1 MSHSIDY
8 YQSMSTDELIREMN
22 HAYWNVDRQR
32 ARQVYEARMREQ
44 RRREQV
50 SSSNLQRLNQN
61 ITSLTNQV
69 NTLSGVN
76 ANLRRIIENQNQ
88 NLVRMQQGV
97 SRQITE
103 LQRDYSQR
111 VDRMQ
116 EEHRTAM
123 RTLENQIE
131 TAVFR
136 SEQELEARMNTAIQE
151 SERRTDQLVSDAA
164 NALNSR
170 INRVHEAVSQQLAE
184 QQAQIN
190 TLEAGYAALRQE
202 DQQLYQQAVEYR
214 DAALAVINATIDYNN
229 ANQHNWRQ
237 EDLSALLSLRDNI
250 QADLQSHGML
260 SIGATRMQARQLFE
274 GAMAYRA
281 NVYADQRE
289 WQLRQAAAQQS
300 VSEAMID
307 LDASRHIEVDDM
319 DIDVDYWTCG
329 DLHRIEEQL
338 QQLQSLADQPGT
350 SNSDLEHIGQLAET
364 YRQEIQRAVQFAMQA
379 RQFSFDRKELLEEA
393 VSHITARFGTIR
405 PEWEE
410 YFAGDERFGYR
421 VYLTAP
427 SGERLVLT
435 AEPVSNAQGEGDIRN
450 QFRYDILSVGNS
462 IHNSQEARA
471 FMQDLERALQDLEGC
486 RFTTASCT
494 NTAAPAQDNGQSNHQ
509 VWRNPTPAQV
519 QTAAQRAT
527 PTPAAPQA
535 EMPRKPAPFKPR
547 SSV

>member
-1 MSHSIDY
+1 MASIIGIDFGNINSFPAY
-8 YQSMSTDELIREMN
+8 ISGINEQTNRGGVEISLLPAKRSMVGISSSFHYKNGMSTYGDAAAIAVPKANRRNLLKRRMGTKEEIDGSTIRYDEVI
-22 HAYWNVDRQR
+22 
-32 ARQVYEARMREQ
+32 
-44 RRREQV
+44 
-50 SSSNLQRLNQN
+50 
-61 ITSLTNQV
+61 
-69 NTLSGVN
+69 
-76 ANLRRIIENQNQ
+76 
-88 NLVRMQQGV
+88 
-97 SRQITE
+97 
-103 LQRDYSQR
+103 
-111 VDRMQ
+111 
-116 EEHRTAM
+116 TAM
-123 RTLENQIE
+123 IKHIVDTANDEMEKNYHTQTNSISLAYPVVFSLAEKEHLRSLAEKAVLANGENVKVE
-131 TAVFR
+131 G
-136 SEQELEARMNTAIQE
+136 MIQE
-151 SERRTDQLVSDAA
+151 PAA
-164 NALNSR
+164 ASL
-170 INRVHEAVSQQLAE
+170 I
-184 QQAQIN
+184 
-190 TLEAGYAALRQE
+190 
-202 DQQLYQQAVEYR
+202 
-214 DAALAVINATIDYNN
+214 
-229 ANQHNWRQ
+229 
-237 EDLSALLSLRDNI
+237 SLRDNI

-338 QQLQSLADQPGT
+338 QQLQSLAQQPGT

-393 VSHITARFGTIR
+393 VSHIAARFGTIR

-494 NTAAPAQDNGQSNHQ
+494 NTAAPAQDNGQSDHQ

-527 PTPAAPQA
+527 PTPAAPRDK
-535 EMPRKPAPFKPR
+535 MPPTPATFKPR

>member
-1 MSHSIDY
+1 MSHTIDY
-8 YQSMSTDELIREMN
+8 YQRMSTDELIREMN

-32 ARQVYEARMREQ
+32 ARQVYEARMKEQ

-69 NTLSGVN
+69 NTLSGTN
-76 ANLRRIIENQNQ
+76 ANLRRIIESQNQ

-97 SRQITE
+97 NQQITD
-103 LQRDYSQR
+103 LQREYSQR

-123 RTLENQIE
+123 RTLENQME
-131 TAVFR
+131 TAIYR
-136 SEQELEARMNTAIQE
+136 SEQEMEARMNTAIQE

-170 INRVHEAVSQQLAE
+170 INRVHEAVSAQLAE

-190 TLEAGYAALRQE
+190 TLESGYAALRQE

-214 DAALAVINATIDYNN
+214 DAALAIINATIDYNN

-237 EDLSALLSLRDNI
+237 DDLNALLSLRDNI
-250 QADLQSHGML
+250 QADLQSRGML
-260 SIGATRMQARQLFE
+260 SIGATRVQARQFFE

-289 WQLRQAAAQQS
+289 WQLRQAAAQQT

-307 LDASRHIEVDDM
+307 LNASRHIEVDGM

-329 DLHRIEEQL
+329 DLRRIEEQL

-350 SNSDLEHIGQLAET
+350 SNSDLENIGLLAET

-393 VSHITARFGTIR
+393 VNHIAARFGIIR

-427 SGERLVLT
+427 SGERIVLT
-435 AEPVSNAQGEGDIRN
+435 AEPVSNAQGDGDICN

-462 IHNSQEARA
+462 IHNSGEARA
-471 FMQDLERALQDLEGC
+471 FMQDLESALQDLEGC

-509 VWRNPTPAQV
+509 VWKNPTPAQV
-519 QTAAQRAT
+519 QTATQHAT
-527 PTPAAPQA
+527 PAPAAPQTR
-535 EMPRKPAPFKPR
+535 MPQKPAPFKPR